1 MRIKEKLADAAIT
14 LGLGLLCSGFTAGII
29 TLGVGA
35 AIIVDKATEYFE
47 KKKDEEDD
55 IIEGE
60 FTECDGK
67 EDTSDSSET

>member
-29 TLGVGA
+29 TLGVGTA
-35 AIIVDKATEYFE
+35 FIVDKATEYFE
-47 KKKDEEDD
+47 KKKEEDD

-67 EDTSDSSET
+67 EDTSDGSET